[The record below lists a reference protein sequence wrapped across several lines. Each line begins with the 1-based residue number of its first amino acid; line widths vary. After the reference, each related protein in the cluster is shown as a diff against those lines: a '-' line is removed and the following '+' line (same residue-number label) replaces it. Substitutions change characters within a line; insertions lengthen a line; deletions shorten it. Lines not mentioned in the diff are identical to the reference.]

1 MFLSLAN
8 NFIIRFAARLVKIYK
23 HLTEVSLIKKTMLS
37 GKLLGFLILSGKALG
52 VLNAVID
59 LLFLNLKTTRSP
71 SVKTYCNINFANGP
85 ATILHPMKIAKQAP
99 CPPCKN
105 TFGWKMFNQVFYS
118 SGPKTLKNI
127 LKKLLQELPI

>member
-52 VLNAVID
+52 VFNAAID

-105 TFGWKMFNQVFYS
+105 TFG
-118 SGPKTLKNI
+118 
-127 LKKLLQELPI
+127 